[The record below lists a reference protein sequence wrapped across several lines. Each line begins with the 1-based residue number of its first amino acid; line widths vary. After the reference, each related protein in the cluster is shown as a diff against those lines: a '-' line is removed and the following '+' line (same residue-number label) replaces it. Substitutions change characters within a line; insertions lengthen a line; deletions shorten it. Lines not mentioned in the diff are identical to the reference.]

1 MIDLGIAETDISL
14 SLDNL
19 YAINRKIVDPAANR
33 YFFVW
38 EPVRME
44 IPNAPSMIATPKCH
58 PERDDLR
65 EIPAGS
71 TLSVCRT
78 DIEGLK
84 AGDKLRLKNLYDIE
98 IVSIEPLV
106 ARCIGGSHEAWCA
119 TEEKPRYQI
128 IQWVPDAHVRVVVRA
143 PDRTYAGVG
152 EAGIVDELGNV
163 VQFERFGFVRIDSV
177 DAGRV
182 VAYFAHR

>member
-1 MIDLGIAETDISL
+1 MTLEIFRFHNS
-14 SLDNL
+14 S
-19 YAINRKIVDPAANR
+19 KR

-44 IPNAPSMIATPKCH
+44 ISGAPSMIATPKCH

-65 EIPAGS
+65 KIPVGS

-78 DIEGLK
+78 DIEGLE

-98 IVSIEPLV
+98 IISTEPLV
-106 ARCIGGSHEAWCA
+106 ARCIGGTHEAWCA
-119 TEEKPRYQI
+119 TCEKPRYQI
-128 IQWVPDAHVRVVVRA
+128 IQWVPDEHVEVVVRA
-143 PDRTYAGVG
+143 PDRTYKGVG
-152 EAGIVDELGNV
+152 ETGIVAEQGNI

-177 DAGRV
+177 DGGRV